1 MKNLIKII
9 SAISLIGTASTSVI
23 ACENKI
29 NTIQKIN
36 NVIKNKLLGDIN
48 IGILTIPTPQKIKFV
63 LKKQNPNLDI
73 DAIAITNITNENCNV
88 TGDNKSYIGTINV
101 NYSCSTTNKINFK
114 LDELP
119 KNLTI
124 TNNMNGLQLLDAI
137 RSAIVSLANK
147 GYISNEELKS
157 DQTLLWSAWI
167 SNDDPWNYEQIWS
180 TTNLEQYNNGN
191 IIIKINIKT
200 DNLYFNQIINW
211 EEIKINIKTDFN
223 ILADNIRTID
233 NIKINDINSFV
244 EKLVI
249 SFRTQRE
256 FNNLKKDD
264 IDLFKKDST
273 IILDKNDIVANAN
286 LEITVE
292 AKKLVP
298 YL

>member
-9 SAISLIGTASTSVI
+9 SAIGLIGTASTSVI

-29 NTIQKIN
+29 DTIQKIN
-36 NVIKNKLLGDIN
+36 NVIKNKLLGNIN

-73 DAIAITNITNENCNV
+73 NAIAITNITNENCNV
-88 TGDNKSYIGTINV
+88 TGDNKSYIGTISV

-114 LDELP
+114 LNELT

-124 TNNMNGLQLLDAI
+124 TNKMNGLQVLDAI
-137 RSAIVSLANK
+137 RSGIVTLSNK

-167 SNDDPWNYEQIWS
+167 SDSDWDYQQIWS
-180 TTNLEQYNNGN
+180 NTNLEKYNNGN

-211 EEIKINIKTDFN
+211 EDIKINIKTDLN
-223 ILADNIRTID
+223 ILSDNIRTID
-233 NIKINDINSFV
+233 NIEINDINSF
-244 EKLVI
+244 
-249 SFRTQRE
+249 FW
-256 FNNLKKDD
+256 
-264 IDLFKKDST
+264 
-273 IILDKNDIVANAN
+273 
-286 LEITVE
+286 
-292 AKKLVP
+292 
-298 YL
+298 